1 MLPRHVQTIG
11 SLLERVMQV
20 HVAQL
25 RGINTHFCL
34 WYSSVSTCNELPRKL
49 NKSERK
55 PPVTSFND
63 LKRQARLK
71 KKERQKV
78 HENTLQPPE
87 NGLLVD
93 HLIPIAHE
101 VYAAR
106 CELISSVSTLV
117 NYTAIYTCRSH
128 HNSSI
133 LHCGCSSF

>member
-1 MLPRHVQTIG
+1 MFNSTFYYIQTIG
-11 SLLERVMQV
+11 
-20 HVAQL
+20 
-25 RGINTHFCL
+25 NPT
-34 WYSSVSTCNELPRKL
+34 K
-49 NKSERK
+49 
-55 PPVTSFND
+55 TSFND